1 MLTSQF
7 IHTMTFGLNT
17 LCPKPGGAMSGT
29 LKKCHARDS
38 VIEKG
43 RLTPP
48 ETTCILAVGR
58 IPGRV
63 TIDNLR

>member
-1 MLTSQF
+1 MLTSQSL
-7 IHTMTFGLNT
+7 HMMTFGLNT
-17 LCPKPGGAMSGT
+17 LCPKSGGAMAGT
-29 LKKCHARDS
+29 LKKCHTS
-38 VIEKG
+38 NTVIEKG

>member
-1 MLTSQF
+1 MLTSQSL
-7 IHTMTFGLNT
+7 HTMDIGLNT
-17 LCPKPGGAMSGT
+17 LCPKPGGAMSGN
-29 LKKCHARDS
+29 LKKGHASDS

-43 RLTPP
+43 RPTPP
-48 ETTCILAVGR
+48 ETTCILAVRR